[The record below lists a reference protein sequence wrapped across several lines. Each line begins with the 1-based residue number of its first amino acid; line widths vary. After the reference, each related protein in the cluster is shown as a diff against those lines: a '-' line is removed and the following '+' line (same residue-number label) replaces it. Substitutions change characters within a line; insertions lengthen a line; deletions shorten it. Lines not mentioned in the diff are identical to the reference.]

1 MINDVRQRFIQEGV
15 GVTTNHKVNSA
26 GSGNKL
32 RISDIAG
39 VVLSIA
45 DMRKGYDKIT
55 VGAEFIGILLDRG
68 NHIKLRD
75 TVGNVTRQ
83 HILEAAKDADNPYAA
98 TRLLNDDARL
108 YILPK
113 FKRREVIVTHN
124 NGNLKT

>member
-1 MINDVRQRFIQEGV
+1 MDLTHIHAHPAGLDNGDLLAIKVLNILRFIQEGV

-55 VGAEFIGILLDRG
+55 VGAEFIGILLDRRD
-68 NHIKLRD
+68 HVKLRD
-75 TVGNVTRQ
+75 AVGNVSGQ
-83 HILEAAKDADNPYAA
+83 H
-98 TRLLNDDARL
+98 
-108 YILPK
+108 
-113 FKRREVIVTHN
+113 V
-124 NGNLKT
+124 LKTA